1 MIDPLFAPRARG
13 LALVAAAA
21 LLAAAP
27 AVAQNAPAGGAK
39 PRAPAAPA
47 PAQQPAAAAAPA
59 ATIVQAKAAPEQP
72 EWVKVCGKDQA
83 QNKEIC
89 YTTRDFVTDQG
100 QPLMAVAIYDVKGEG
115 GQRIVRFLLP
125 LTFLLQPGV
134 RFSVDQG
141 PATAGRFAICLP
153 NGCFAEAPITDAVIG
168 SLKKGTTLNISVQN
182 QMARE
187 VTFQVPLAGF
197 GKGFDGPPIDPAV
210 LEAQQ
215 KQLQEQ
221 MQKRAEDMRKSAAEQ
236 APAPAAAA
244 PAPAPAAPAPKP

>member
-1 MIDPLFAPRARG
+1 MIDRLFACPARR
-13 LALVAAAA
+13 LALVTAAA
-21 LLAAAP
+21 LFAAAP
-27 AVAQNAPAGGAK
+27 ALAQNAPAGGAK
-39 PRAPAAPA
+39 PKAAPAAPA
-47 PAQQPAAAAAPA
+47 PAPAQAPQAGAAAPA

-72 EWVKVCGKDQA
+72 DWVKVCGRDQA

-100 QPLMAVAIYDVKGEG
+100 QPLMAVAVYDVKGEG

-134 RFSVDQG
+134 RFAVDQG
-141 PATAGRFAICLP
+141 ASTAGRFAICLP
-153 NGCFAEAPITDAVIG
+153 NGCFAEAPITEAVIG
-168 SLKKGTTLNISVQN
+168 NFKKGNVLNISVQN

-210 LEAQQ
+210 LEQQQ

-221 MQKRAEDMRKSAAEQ
+221 MQKQAEEMRKKAEQ
-236 APAPAAAA
+236 PA
-244 PAPAPAAPAPKP
+244 AAPAPKP

>member
-13 LALVAAAA
+13 LALAAAA

-27 AVAQNAPAGGAK
+27 ALAQNAPAGGAK
-39 PRAPAAPA
+39 PKAPAAPA
-47 PAQQPAAAAAPA
+47 QAPAQQPQGAGAPPA
-59 ATIVQAKAAPEQP
+59 GPNIVQAKAAPEQP

-100 QPLMAVAIYDVKGEG
+100 QPLMAVAVYDVKGEG

-134 RFSVDQG
+134 RFAVDQG
-141 PATAGRFAICLP
+141 PHTAGRFAICLP

-221 MQKRAEDMRKSAAEQ
+221 MQKQAEDMRKKAAEQ
-236 APAPAAAA
+236 GTAPA
-244 PAPAPAAPAPKP
+244 APAPAAPAPKP